1 MDAELA
7 KLVDTARLLRRD
19 VVDTVYKAKDG
30 HPSPA
35 LSIADIISALFFK
48 VLRLDPQNP
57 QWEDRDRFILSKGH
71 ACPVLY
77 AALARRGYFS
87 RAELPGLRSLGS
99 CLQGHPCMRKTPG
112 VDMTSGSLG
121 NGVSIGVG
129 MALAA
134 KYLEKDYYTYV
145 ITGDGELEEGII
157 WEAAMAAAKHE
168 LDNLI
173 VFVDNNGLQSGGKIG
188 DVSGILP
195 ILEKWQA
202 FRWHCQEIDGHDIAA
217 ILAAVEQAKA
227 AKGAPSMI
235 LCHTVKGK
243 GVHFMETDNA
253 WHKKVPTDAE
263 YREAMEL
270 LGGMDCE

>member
-1 MDAELA
+1 MNAKIA
-7 KLVDTARLLRRD
+7 KLVDMARLLRRD

-35 LSIADIISALFFK
+35 LSCADIVAALFFD
-48 VLRLDPQNP
+48 VLKLDPQNP
-57 QWEDRDRFILSKGH
+57 RWEDRDRFILSKGH

-77 AALARRGYFS
+77 AALARRGYFP
-87 RAELPGLRSLGS
+87 REELAGLRSLGS

-112 VDMTSGSLG
+112 IDMTSGSLG

-134 KYLEKDYYTYV
+134 KYLGKDFTTYV

-157 WEAAMAAAKHE
+157 WEAAMAAAKHK

-173 VFVDNNGLQSGGKIG
+173 VFIDNNGLQSGGKIG

-195 ILEKWQA
+195 ILDKWQA
-202 FRWHCQEIDGHDIAA
+202 FRWHCQEIDGHNMEE
-217 ILAAVEQAKA
+217 ILAAIKQAKA
-227 AKGAPSMI
+227 VKGQPSMI
-235 LCHTVKGK
+235 LCHTIKGK
-243 GVHFMETDNA
+243 GVPYMEIDNA
-253 WHKKVPTDAE
+253 WHKKVPTEAE